1 MQTSIQSDQVNQTDI
16 NQPAVTGVPT
26 TRASRRHLLA
36 GLGAAAA
43 GLVVSA
49 PASAQASATPIAIN
63 GTKVLQGK
71 VAIVTGARNNQG
83 RAYAVALARLG
94 ADVLLHFHRAET
106 QAQNDESV
114 RLVRAEG
121 VRVATAQG
129 DLGEVANVKRVF
141 DTALREFG
149 HVDIV
154 VNTVGLIVKKPLA
167 EVTEADY
174 ERSQR
179 ANAKATLF
187 VMQEAAR
194 RMADNGRIIHIGTS
208 LTAGSTPGYALY
220 AGTKAPAEEFT
231 RMLAKEIGKRGIT
244 VNNVAPGPLDN
255 SFFHAAE
262 TPQSV
267 GFAANLS
274 VAGRLGREADIT
286 PVVEFLAS
294 PQAQWLTG
302 QVLWVNG
309 GYLTR

>member
-1 MQTSIQSDQVNQTDI
+1 
-16 NQPAVTGVPT
+16 
-26 TRASRRHLLA
+26 
-36 GLGAAAA
+36 
-43 GLVVSA
+43 
-49 PASAQASATPIAIN
+49 
-63 GTKVLQGK
+63 
-71 VAIVTGARNNQG
+71 
-83 RAYAVALARLG
+83 
-94 ADVLLHFHRAET
+94 
-106 QAQNDESV
+106 
-114 RLVRAEG
+114 
-121 VRVATAQG
+121 
-129 DLGEVANVKRVF
+129 VF

-179 ANAKATLF
+179 ANTKGTLF

>member
-1 MQTSIQSDQVNQTDI
+1 
-16 NQPAVTGVPT
+16 
-26 TRASRRHLLA
+26 
-36 GLGAAAA
+36 
-43 GLVVSA
+43 
-49 PASAQASATPIAIN
+49 
-63 GTKVLQGK
+63 LQGK

-83 RAYAVALARLG
+83 RAYAVALAGLG
-94 ADVLLHFHRAET
+94 ADVLLHFHRPET
-106 QAQNDESV
+106 REQNEETA
-114 RLVRAEG
+114 RLVRAQG
-121 VRVATAQG
+121 VRVATVLG
-129 DLGEVANVKRVF
+129 DLGEVSNVKRVF
-141 DTALREFG
+141 DSALRELG
-149 HVDIV
+149 RVDIV
-154 VNTVGLIVKKPLA
+154 VNTVGLIIKKPLA

-179 ANAKATLF
+179 ANTKATLF

-255 SFFHAAE
+255 AFFHGAE
-262 TPQSV
+262 TPQSAS
-267 GFAANLS
+267 FAANLS

-294 PQAQWLTG
+294 PQAQWMTG